1 VLNRAN
7 TGQFELPNRPGR
19 EQEMSGQYRRLLV
32 VGLTTVLV
40 FSVFSSGVAAAGLT
54 AAGNASLS
62 DPAPKSQVTFDGTG
76 SAGNVATYE
85 WDFGNDGTIEKKG
98 STASTT
104 FDHSGPVS
112 TRLVVSDGNG
122 NTDTDFVTVGVGDTD
137 PPTAA
142 LTTYSGKTSVPIG
155 KSLSF
160 DASGSSDDLPG
171 GIKTYEWDFDGDS
184 TYEKTTTSSFETNTF
199 ETTGKRTVSVRV
211 TDYAGNTNT
220 SSMAIDVTS
229 TINALASVSTT
240 DANVGESV
248 SFDGSGSTDASSYS
262 WDVDGDTNYEKTGSS
277 ASYSYGSKGVYPV
290 SLVVDDGN
298 GNTDT
303 DRITLAVGDGSAPSS
318 ALSANKTTMTA
329 GATVSLDASGS
340 SDDLTGGIQTYEWD
354 VDGDDIVD
362 RTTASPTLTHTYRNA
377 GVYPTTVRVTDAA
390 GKTSEAK
397 VTVTVNEPVPKVSL
411 STQSASVGGSVTY
424 DASASTTAGGATF
437 EWDFNTSDKT
447 RKDATGE
454 TVSTSF
460 GSKGVREGRLT
471 LSSGGEYVS
480 KRFAVAVGDS
490 GSPTANV
497 TGYPRT
503 AGVNEEVTLYAG
515 ESTDDLKNGIKT
527 YEWDVDDDSTYEK
540 TTQFAFATHKYG
552 STGDKTATV
561 RVTDYA
567 GNTDTATT
575 TVEVRPS
582 PRVKH
587 QSVTHTGNGTAPTK
601 TLKASTLNGGGMF
614 QFSLYPDGNKK
625 KGQRAQD
632 LSGAGVDE
640 TTELWVNFTI
650 TNYDPDMIMGGAK
663 VDTWNTA
670 PNQNGAGTNFT
681 LKLHPVGMQRNN
693 TFQSFSPQQWE
704 KKYDQA
710 NVAITPGVY
719 MGSFDVPDGSK
730 FETNISGA
738 SLTSDAQAFMPP
750 RYNPKTKQLTYS
762 VAAPHW
768 KKNKQNGNRVQNT
781 GFYEAEIPSGLVSWM
796 GIKNPDALAGTYTSS
811 GKTQSL
817 SNMKVT
823 ETQSGGMVINVTN
836 IHYSKGTISLE
847 PDTTDP
853 TAATGS
859 KKSITA
865 GESVTFDP
873 SGSSDNRQ
881 ISTYEWDVDGDN
893 SYEKT
898 GSSPSHTYDSSGD
911 YTVTLRVTDGNDNT
925 DTATVTVSVSEPS
938 SSGSSTTSST
948 FAPDVSSP
956 TKTAEGTTATISTVS
971 TVDPTVTIQTDGEK
985 AGALSVSEVSAM
997 FDDSSVSDNTM
1008 TVSATAGP
1016 PSSVP
1021 SATGDLVVGY
1031 LTVTFDGDLSDN
1043 VDSGSFTFSLDE
1055 GELAAMGA
1063 EQSSVTVVHYDGS
1076 EWEQVETTPLG
1087 DGTYEVTTPG
1097 FSTFAVTADGQQEVT
1112 ATPTAAPEATVT
1124 ATPDATATATAA
1136 PEATAT
1142 ATAEPTATTTPAD
1155 TAESAATSTVSG
1167 DATDTPTPG
1176 ANGPGF
1182 GVVAAVLALLAAAL
1196 VGRRR

>member
-1 VLNRAN
+1 M
-7 TGQFELPNRPGR
+7 Q
-19 EQEMSGQYRRLLV
+19 GQYRRLLAL
-32 VGLTTVLV
+32 GLTAVVV

-54 AAGNASLS
+54 AAGNASPS
-62 DPAPKSQVTFDGTG
+62 DPAPKSQVTFDGTA
-76 SAGNVATYE
+76 SAGNVASYK
-85 WDFGNDGTIEKKG
+85 WDFGNDGTVDKTG
-98 STASTT
+98 PTAATT
-104 FDHSGPVS
+104 FDRSGTVS
-112 TRLVVSDGNG
+112 TRLVVSDGEG
-122 NTDTDFVTVGVGDTD
+122 NTDTDFVTVGVGDAGA
-137 PPTAA
+137 PTAA
-142 LTTYSGKTSVPIG
+142 LTAQSSSVPVG
-155 KSLSF
+155 KSLMF

-171 GIKTYEWDFDGDS
+171 GIQTYEWDFDGDS
-184 TYEKTTTSSFETNTF
+184 TYEKTTTSAFERYTF
-199 ETTGKRTVSVRV
+199 ETAGKRTVSVRV
-211 TDYAGNTNT
+211 TDAAGKTNT
-220 SSMAIDVTS
+220 ASMTIDVSS
-229 TINALASVSTT
+229 TVNALASASTT

-248 SFDGSGSTDASSYS
+248 DFDGSGSTDASSYA
-262 WDVDGDTNYEKTGSS
+262 WDLDGDGSYDDATGSA
-277 ASYSYGSKGVYPV
+277 ASYSYGSKGVYTV
-290 SLVVDDGN
+290 SLLVDDGN
-298 GNTDT
+298 GNPDT
-303 DRITLAVGDGSAPSS
+303 DRITLAVGDGGAPTS

-329 GATVSLDASGS
+329 GATVSFDASGS
-340 SDDLTGGIQTYEWD
+340 SDDLTIQSYEWD
-354 VDGDDIVD
+354 FDGDDIFE
-362 RTTASPTLTHTYRNA
+362 RSGPATMTKTYRKA
-377 GVYPTTVRVTDAA
+377 GVYPATVRVTDAA

-397 VTVTVNEPVPKVSL
+397 VTVTVNEPVAKVSL
-411 STQSASVGGSVTY
+411 STQSASVGESVTY

-454 TVSTSF
+454 TASTSF
-460 GSKGVREGRLT
+460 GSKGVREGRL
-471 LSSGGEYVS
+471 SVISGGEYVS
-480 KRFAVAVGDS
+480 ERFGVAVGDS
-490 GSPTANV
+490 GPPTANV

-527 YEWDVDDDSTYEK
+527 YEWDVDGDNTYEK
-540 TTQFAFATHKYG
+540 TTQFAFANHKYG

-575 TVEVRPS
+575 TVEVRPAPS
-582 PRVKH
+582 VTYT
-587 QSVTHTGNGTAPTK
+587 SVTHTGNGTAPSK
-601 TLKASTLNGGGMF
+601 TLKANTINGGGMF

-663 VDTWNTA
+663 VDSWQTA

-693 TFQSFSPQQWE
+693 TFQSFSPQQWD
-704 KKYDQA
+704 KTYDRA

-730 FETNISGA
+730 FETNITGA
-738 SLTSDAQAFMPP
+738 SLTSDAQAFVPP
-750 RYNPKTKQLTYS
+750 RYDPKTQQLTYS

-781 GFYEAEIPSGLVSWM
+781 GFYEAEIPSGLVTWM
-796 GIKNPDALAGTYTSS
+796 GIDNPDALSGTYTSS

-823 ETQSGGMVINVTN
+823 ETQSGGMIINVTN

-847 PDTTDP
+847 PDTSAP

-865 GESVTFDP
+865 GDSVTFDA

-881 ISTYEWDVDGDN
+881 ISKYEWDVDGD
-893 SYEKT
+893 STYEKT
-898 GSSPSHTYDSSGD
+898 GASPSHTYDSSGD
-911 YTVTLRVTDGNDNT
+911 YTVTLRVTDGNGNT
-925 DTATVTVSVSEPS
+925 DTATVAVSVSAPS
-938 SSGSSTTSST
+938 ASGSSTGSST
-948 FAPDVSSP
+948 FEPDVSAP
-956 TKTAEGTTATISTVS
+956 TKTADGTSATISTVS
-971 TVDPTVTIQTDGEK
+971 TVEPTVTVPTDGEQT
-985 AGALSVSEVSAM
+985 GALSVSEVSAT

-1021 SATGDLVVGY
+1021 SAAGDVVVGY
-1031 LTVTFDGDLSDN
+1031 LTVTIDGDLSDD

-1055 GELAAMGA
+1055 TELATMGA
-1063 EQSSVTVVHYDGS
+1063 DPSSVAVVHYDGS
-1076 EWEQVETTPLG
+1076 EWEAVETTHLG
-1087 DGTYEVTTPG
+1087 NGTYEVTTPG
-1097 FSTFAVTADGQQEVT
+1097 FSTFAVTADGQQETT
-1112 ATPTAAPEATVT
+1112 ATPTATAAPDPTAT
-1124 ATPDATATATAA
+1124 ATPEPTATATAA
-1136 PEATAT
+1136 PDPTPTATAADAAGPTAT
-1142 ATAEPTATTTPAD
+1142 AT
-1155 TAESAATSTVSG
+1155 ESVGAA
-1167 DATDTPTPG
+1167 DTPTPG

-1182 GVVAAVLALLAAAL
+1182 GVVAAVVALLAAAL
-1196 VGRRR
+1196 IGRRQEDG